1 MYDIGKFYQA
11 ADVEDAVRALVEDPE
26 AVVISG
32 GSDVLIKIREGKLAG
47 CSLVSIHG
55 IKELEGIRMEE
66 DGTIVIG
73 PATTFSHITNNDIIQ
88 KHIPMLG
95 DAVDMAGGPQL
106 RNIGT
111 IGGNVCNG
119 VTSADSASSLCCLD
133 AVLVLKGPDSVREV
147 PISQWYTGPGRT
159 VRNHDEVLTAIRI
172 KKENYQG
179 YGGHYI
185 KYGKRSAMEIATL
198 GCAVSVKLT
207 EDKRYIQD
215 LRLGYGVAA
224 PTPIRCHKTE
234 GAVKGMETGE
244 ALAQA
249 VGKSALEEVNPRSSW
264 RASREFRLQLVEE
277 LGRRAVKQ
285 AVINAGGERDA

>member
-11 ADVEDAVRALVEDPE
+11 ADVEDAVHALVEDPE

-133 AVLVLKGPDSVREV
+133 AVLVLEGPDGVREV

-179 YGGHYI
+179 YGGQYI
-185 KYGKRSAMEIATL
+185 KYGKRNAMEIATL

-207 EDKRYIQD
+207 EDKKHIQD
-215 LRLGYGVAA
+215 LRLAYGVAA
-224 PTPIRCHKTE
+224 PTPIRCGKI
-234 GAVKGMETGE
+234 E
-244 ALAQA
+244 AEA
-249 VGKSALEEVNPRSSW
+249 VGCEAGEELAERIGKGALEEVNPRSSW
-264 RASREFRLQLVEE
+264 RASKEFRLQLVEE
-277 LGRRAVKQ
+277 LAKRAFKQ
-285 AVINAGGERDA
+285 AVLNAGGEWNA

>member
-32 GSDVLIKIREGKLAG
+32 GSDVLIKIREGKLAD

-133 AVLVLKGPDSVREV
+133 AVLVLEGPDGVREV

-179 YGGHYI
+179 YGGQYI
-185 KYGKRSAMEIATL
+185 KYGKRNAMEIATL

-207 EDKRYIQD
+207 EDKKHIQD
-215 LRLGYGVAA
+215 LRLAYGVAA
-224 PTPIRCHKTE
+224 PTPIRCHTTE
-234 GAVKGMETGE
+234 EAVKGMETGE

-249 VGKSALEEVNPRSSW
+249 VGKGALEEVNPRSSW

-285 AVINAGGERDA
+285 AVINAGGEWDA

>member
-119 VTSADSASSLCCLD
+119 VTSADSASSLCCLAAD
-133 AVLVLKGPDSVREV
+133 LVLKGPDGVREV

-179 YGGHYI
+179 YGGQYI
-185 KYGKRSAMEIATL
+185 KYGKRNAMEIATR

-207 EDKRYIQD
+207 EDKKHIQD
-215 LRLGYGVAA
+215 LRLAYGVAA
-224 PTPIRCHKTE
+224 PTPIRCHTTE
-234 GAVKGMETGE
+234 EAVKGMETGE

-249 VGKSALEEVNPRSSW
+249 VGKGALEEVNPRSSW

-285 AVINAGGERDA
+285 AVINAGGEWDA

>member
-11 ADVEDAVRALVEDPE
+11 ADVEDAVRALVKDPE

-55 IKELEGIRMEE
+55 IKELEGIGMEE

-73 PATTFSHITNNDIIQ
+73 PATTFSHIANNDMIQ

-185 KYGKRSAMEIATL
+185 KYGKRNAMEIATL

-207 EDKRYIQD
+207 EDKRHIQD
-215 LRLGYGVAA
+215 LRLAYGVAA
-224 PTPIRCHKTE
+224 PTPIRCHTTE
-234 GAVKGMETGE
+234 ESVKGMETGE

-249 VGKSALEEVNPRSSW
+249 VGKGALEEVNPRSSW

-285 AVINAGGERDA
+285 AVINAGGEWDA

>member
-47 CSLVSIHG
+47 CYLVSIHG

-133 AVLVLKGPDSVREV
+133 AVLVLEGPDGVREV

-179 YGGHYI
+179 YGGQYI
-185 KYGKRSAMEIATL
+185 KYGKRNAMEIATL

-207 EDKRYIQD
+207 EDKKHIQD
-215 LRLGYGVAA
+215 LRLAYGVAA
-224 PTPIRCHKTE
+224 PTPIRCHTTE
-234 GAVKGMETGE
+234 EAVKGMETGE

-249 VGKSALEEVNPRSSW
+249 VGKGALEEVNPRSSW

-285 AVINAGGERDA
+285 AVINAGGEWDA

>member
-1 MYDIGKFYQA
+1 MYDIEKYYQA
-11 ADVEDAVRALVEDPE
+11 VDIDDAVRALSSDPE

-55 IKELEGIRMEE
+55 IKELAGISMEE

-73 PATTFSHITNNDIIQ
+73 PATTFSHITNNVII
-88 KHIPMLG
+88 KELIPILG

-133 AVLVLKGPDSVREV
+133 AILVLKGPSGVREV
-147 PISQWYTGPGRT
+147 PISEWYTGPGRT
-159 VRNHDEVLTAIRI
+159 VRAHDELLTAIKIR
-172 KKENYQG
+172 KENYEG

-185 KYGKRSAMEIATL
+185 KYGKRGAMEIATL
-198 GCAVSVKLT
+198 GCAVTVKLT
-207 EDKRYIQD
+207 EDKKHIAD

-224 PTPIRCHKTE
+224 PTPIRCRETE
-234 GAVKGMETGE
+234 KAAVGMEIGE
-244 ALAQA
+244 ALAEQ
-249 VGKSALEEVNPRSSW
+249 VGKGALEEVNPRSSW
-264 RASREFRLQLVEE
+264 RASKEFRLQLVEE
-277 LGRRAVKQ
+277 LGKRALKQ
-285 AVINAGGERDA
+285 AVINGGGEWDA

>member
-133 AVLVLKGPDSVREV
+133 AVLVLKGPDGVREV

-207 EDKRYIQD
+207 EDKKHIQD
-215 LRLGYGVAA
+215 LRLAYGVAA
-224 PTPIRCHKTE
+224 PTPIRCHTTE
-234 GAVKGMETGE
+234 EAVKGMETGE

-249 VGKSALEEVNPRSSW
+249 VGKGALEEVNPRSSW

-285 AVINAGGERDA
+285 AVINAGGEWDA

>member
-133 AVLVLKGPDSVREV
+133 AVLVLKGPDGVREV

-179 YGGHYI
+179 YGGQYI
-185 KYGKRSAMEIATL
+185 KYGKRNAMEIATL

-207 EDKRYIQD
+207 EDKKHIQD
-215 LRLGYGVAA
+215 LRLAYGVAA
-224 PTPIRCHKTE
+224 PTPIRCHTTE
-234 GAVKGMETGE
+234 EAVKGMETGE

-249 VGKSALEEVNPRSSW
+249 VGKGALEEVNPRSSW

-277 LGRRAVKQ
+277 LGRRSVKQ
-285 AVINAGGERDA
+285 AVINAGGEGDA

>member
-11 ADVEDAVRALVEDPE
+11 ADVEDAVRALVKDPE

-55 IKELEGIRMEE
+55 IKELEGIGMEE

-73 PATTFSHITNNDIIQ
+73 PATTFSHIANNDMIQ

-133 AVLVLKGPDSVREV
+133 AVLVLKGPDGVREV

-234 GAVKGMETGE
+234 EAVKGMETGE

-249 VGKSALEEVNPRSSW
+249 VGKGALEEVNPRSSW

-285 AVINAGGERDA
+285 AVINAGGEWDA

>member
-133 AVLVLKGPDSVREV
+133 AVLVLKGPDGVREV

-179 YGGHYI
+179 YGGQYI
-185 KYGKRSAMEIATL
+185 KYGKRNAMEIATL

-207 EDKRYIQD
+207 EDKKHIQD
-215 LRLGYGVAA
+215 LRLAYGVAA
-224 PTPIRCHKTE
+224 PTPIRCGKI
-234 GAVKGMETGE
+234 E
-244 ALAQA
+244 AEA
-249 VGKSALEEVNPRSSW
+249 VGCEAGEELAERIGKGALEEVNPRSSW
-264 RASREFRLQLVEE
+264 RASKEFRLQLVEE
-277 LGRRAVKQ
+277 LAKRAFKQ
-285 AVINAGGERDA
+285 AVLNAGGEWNA

>member
-119 VTSADSASSLCCLD
+119 VTSADSASSRCCLD
-133 AVLVLKGPDSVREV
+133 AVLVLEGPDGVREV

-179 YGGHYI
+179 YGGQYI
-185 KYGKRSAMEIATL
+185 KYGKRNAMEIATL

-207 EDKRYIQD
+207 EDKKHIQD
-215 LRLGYGVAA
+215 LRLAYGVAA
-224 PTPIRCHKTE
+224 PTPIRCHTTE
-234 GAVKGMETGE
+234 EAVKGMETGE

-249 VGKSALEEVNPRSSW
+249 VGKGALEEVNPRSSW

-285 AVINAGGERDA
+285 AVINAGGEWDA

>member
-55 IKELEGIRMEE
+55 IKELEGIGMEE

-73 PATTFSHITNNDIIQ
+73 PATTFSHIANNDMIQ

-185 KYGKRSAMEIATL
+185 KYGKRNAMEIATL

-207 EDKRYIQD
+207 EDKRHIQD

-234 GAVKGMETGE
+234 EAVKGMETGE

-249 VGKSALEEVNPRSSW
+249 VGKGALEEVNPRSSW

-285 AVINAGGERDA
+285 AVINAGGEWDA

>member
-106 RNIGT
+106 RNHRRQCVQRRDQRGQRQQP
-111 IGGNVCNG
+111 
-119 VTSADSASSLCCLD
+119 
-133 AVLVLKGPDSVREV
+133 VLPGC
-147 PISQWYTGPGRT
+147 GPG
-159 VRNHDEVLTAIRI
+159 
-172 KKENYQG
+172 
-179 YGGHYI
+179 
-185 KYGKRSAMEIATL
+185 
-198 GCAVSVKLT
+198 
-207 EDKRYIQD
+207 
-215 LRLGYGVAA
+215 
-224 PTPIRCHKTE
+224 P
-234 GAVKGMETGE
+234 
-244 ALAQA
+244 
-249 VGKSALEEVNPRSSW
+249 
-264 RASREFRLQLVEE
+264 
-277 LGRRAVKQ
+277 
-285 AVINAGGERDA
+285 

>member
-55 IKELEGIRMEE
+55 IKELEGLRMEE

-179 YGGHYI
+179 YGGQYI
-185 KYGKRSAMEIATL
+185 KYGKRNAMEIATL

-207 EDKRYIQD
+207 EDKKHIQD
-215 LRLGYGVAA
+215 LRLAYGVAA
-224 PTPIRCHKTE
+224 PTPIRCHTTE
-234 GAVKGMETGE
+234 EAVKGMETGE

-249 VGKSALEEVNPRSSW
+249 VGKGALEEVNPRSSW

-285 AVINAGGERDA
+285 AVINAGGEWDA

>member
-11 ADVEDAVRALVEDPE
+11 ADVEDAVHALVEDPE

-185 KYGKRSAMEIATL
+185 KYGKRNAMEIATL

-207 EDKRYIQD
+207 EDKRHIQD

-234 GAVKGMETGE
+234 EAVKGMETGE

-249 VGKSALEEVNPRSSW
+249 VGKGALEEVNPRSSW

-285 AVINAGGERDA
+285 AVINAGGEWDA

>member
-11 ADVEDAVRALVEDPE
+11 ADVEDAVRALVKDPE

-55 IKELEGIRMEE
+55 IKELEGIGMEE

-73 PATTFSHITNNDIIQ
+73 PATTFSHIANNDMIQ

-285 AVINAGGERDA
+285 AVINAGGEGDA

>member
-1 MYDIGKFYQA
+1 MYDIEKYYQA
-11 ADVEDAVRALVEDPE
+11 VDIDDAVRALSSDPE

-55 IKELEGIRMEE
+55 IKELEGISLEE

-73 PATTFSHITNNDIIQ
+73 PATTFSHITNNAFI
-88 KHIPMLG
+88 KEFIPILG

-111 IGGNVCNG
+111 VGGNVCNG

-133 AVLVLKGPDSVREV
+133 AILVLKGPAGVREV
-147 PISQWYTGPGRT
+147 PIGEWYTGPGRT
-159 VRNHDEVLTAIRI
+159 VRAHDELLTAIKIR
-172 KKENYQG
+172 KENYEG

-185 KYGKRSAMEIATL
+185 KYGKRGAMEIATL
-198 GCAVSVKLT
+198 GCAVTVKLT
-207 EDKRYIQD
+207 EDKKHIAD

-224 PTPIRCHKTE
+224 PTPIRCRETE
-234 GAVKGMETGE
+234 KAAVGMEIGE
-244 ALAQA
+244 ALAEQ
-249 VGKSALEEVNPRSSW
+249 VGKGALEEVNPRSSW
-264 RASREFRLQLVEE
+264 RASKEFRLQLVEE
-277 LGRRAVKQ
+277 LGKRALKQ
-285 AVINAGGERDA
+285 AVINAGGEWDA

>member
-73 PATTFSHITNNDIIQ
+73 PATTFSHIANNDMIQ

-133 AVLVLKGPDSVREV
+133 AVLVLKGPDGVREV

-179 YGGHYI
+179 YGGQYI
-185 KYGKRSAMEIATL
+185 KYGKRNAMEIATL

-207 EDKRYIQD
+207 EDKKHIQD
-215 LRLGYGVAA
+215 LRLAYGVAA
-224 PTPIRCHKTE
+224 PTPIRCHTTE
-234 GAVKGMETGE
+234 EAVKGMETGE

-249 VGKSALEEVNPRSSW
+249 VGKGALEEVNPRSSW

-285 AVINAGGERDA
+285 AVINAGGEWDA

>member
-55 IKELEGIRMEE
+55 IKELEGIGMEE

-73 PATTFSHITNNDIIQ
+73 PATTFSHIANNDMIQ

-285 AVINAGGERDA
+285 AVINAGGEWDA

>member
-133 AVLVLKGPDSVREV
+133 AVLVLKGPDGVREV

-179 YGGHYI
+179 YGGQYI
-185 KYGKRSAMEIATL
+185 KYGKRNAMEIATL

-207 EDKRYIQD
+207 EDKKHIQD
-215 LRLGYGVAA
+215 LRLAYGVAA
-224 PTPIRCHKTE
+224 PTPIRCHTTE
-234 GAVKGMETGE
+234 EAVKGMETGE

-249 VGKSALEEVNPRSSW
+249 VGKGALEEVNPRSSW

>member
-11 ADVEDAVRALVEDPE
+11 ADVEDAVHALVEDPE

-119 VTSADSASSLCCLD
+119 VTSADSASSLCCLAAD
-133 AVLVLKGPDSVREV
+133 LVLKGPDGVREV

-179 YGGHYI
+179 YGGQYI
-185 KYGKRSAMEIATL
+185 KYGKRNAMEIATL

-207 EDKRYIQD
+207 EDKKHIQD
-215 LRLGYGVAA
+215 LRLAYGVAA
-224 PTPIRCHKTE
+224 PTPIRCHTTE
-234 GAVKGMETGE
+234 EAVKGMETGE

-249 VGKSALEEVNPRSSW
+249 VGKGALEEVNPRSSW

-285 AVINAGGERDA
+285 AVINAGGEWDA

>member
-11 ADVEDAVRALVEDPE
+11 ADVEDAVRALVKDPE

-55 IKELEGIRMEE
+55 IKELEGIGMEE

-73 PATTFSHITNNDIIQ
+73 PATTFSHIANNDMIQ

-179 YGGHYI
+179 YGGQYI
-185 KYGKRSAMEIATL
+185 KYGKRNAMEIATL

-207 EDKRYIQD
+207 EDKKHIQD
-215 LRLGYGVAA
+215 LRLAYGVAA

-234 GAVKGMETGE
+234 EAVKGMETGE

-249 VGKSALEEVNPRSSW
+249 VGKGALEEVNPRSSW

-285 AVINAGGERDA
+285 AVINAGGEWDA